1 MPKAPPGLE
10 QLLPD
15 YPYAR
20 ILRRV
25 SPFHPVS
32 QNEPLV
38 NQLDASERLSR
49 DFALA
54 LARLADHTWFEL
66 EDLSGHPVDMTR
78 SAVS

>member
-15 YPYAR
+15 YLSVR

-25 SPFHPVS
+25 SSFHLVS
-32 QNEPLV
+32 QHERLV
-38 NQLDASERLSR
+38 NRLDASERCSR

-54 LARLADHTWFEL
+54 RSADYSWL
-66 EDLSGHPVDMTR
+66 GLNDLRCAPVDMTR
-78 SAVS
+78 DAVS

>member
-10 QLLPD
+10 KLLPD
-15 YPYAR
+15 YLYAR

-25 SPFHPVS
+25 SPFHLVS

-38 NQLDASERLSR
+38 NRLDASERLSR

-54 LARLADHTWFEL
+54 LARLADPTWL
-66 EDLSGHPVDMTR
+66 EFNDLPCDPVDKTR
-78 SAVS
+78 DAVS

>member
-10 QLLPD
+10 KLLPD
-15 YPYAR
+15 YLYAR
-20 ILRRV
+20 TLRRL

-38 NQLDASERLSR
+38 NRLDDGEGLSPG
-49 DFALA
+49 FALA
-54 LARLADHTWFEL
+54 LARLAYHTWFEL
-66 EDLSGHPVDMTR
+66 EDLPCRPVDMTR

>member
-10 QLLPD
+10 HLLPD
-15 YPYAR
+15 TLYAR

-32 QNEPLV
+32 QHEPLV
-38 NQLDASERLSR
+38 NRLDASERL
-49 DFALA
+49 
-54 LARLADHTWFEL
+54 ADHICFEL
-66 EDLSGHPVDMTR
+66 EDLPCRPVDMTR

>member
-10 QLLPD
+10 QLLRD
-15 YPYAR
+15 YLYTR

-25 SPFHPVS
+25 SPFHPLS

-38 NQLDASERLSR
+38 NRLDDGERLSR
-49 DFALA
+49 DFTLV
-54 LARLADHTWFEL
+54 LERLADHIWFEL
-66 EDLSGHPVDMTR
+66 EDLPCRPVDMTR